1 MLVSPFIAFTQQ
13 KESEARKLPSVTVR
27 TLTGENVNTTKLS
40 NEGKPFVI
48 DFWATW
54 CKPCIQELIAIHEN
68 YQDWIKE
75 TGVKVIAVSIDD
87 ARNSMKVAPFV
98 NGKSWDFEIFIDENA
113 DFKRALNVNDV
124 PHTFV
129 INGKGEIVWQ
139 HEGYKPGDESELYEV
154 IKKVAATGTV
164 STPK

>member
-1 MLVSPFIAFTQQ
+1 MLVSPFIAFAQQ